1 MKTLSANSE
10 IVARPAPQS
19 NSERVEIRILRSVA
33 EVEALREVWSAWGGH
48 RDSDIDFVLMIID
61 SYREAV
67 RPHVI
72 ALYRHGQPEA
82 LLIGRLEK
90 KRLTFKIGYVS
101 VFQPPVRCLTFVYGA
116 VRGNGSAE
124 NTEILVREVL
134 ACLRR
139 NEADTAL
146 LEFVPTDSPLFKLVL
161 DLPGILGRDFHPSRQ
176 EHHLMAVPED
186 MEDVY
191 RQMSGTRRKHIRSSV
206 RKLESHPAGV
216 PQIVCYRHVLE
227 LDRLFR
233 DAEEIAKKTYQ
244 RGLGA
249 GFSDTPDVRKRLELA
264 AQKGWLRANLLY
276 LGDRPVAFWIGML
289 YQETFVSEYMGYDPE
304 FRQAAPGM
312 VLIMRVVE
320 GFCSHK
326 FGDRIKELDF
336 GLGHAEYKA
345 VLCSKSW
352 FEAAVFVF
360 SPTSKGL
367 LLKSMRAI
375 TRIVDLTA
383 RRVLSSRDVFPRLK
397 KLWRNWLAKQA
408 KSTSAAKAPD

>member
-1 MKTLSANSE
+1 MKALSANPE
-10 IVARPAPQS
+10 IVARPAPQY
-19 NSERVEIRILRSVA
+19 NSETVEIRILRSVA

-61 SYREAV
+61 SYPQAV

-72 ALYRHGQPEA
+72 ALCRHGEPEA

-101 VFQPPVRCLTFVYGA
+101 VFQPAVRCLTFVYGA
-116 VRGNGSAE
+116 VRGNGAAE
-124 NTEILVREVL
+124 NTSLLVREAL
-134 ACLRR
+134 AALKRD
-139 NEADTAL
+139 EADIAL
-146 LEFVPTDSPLFKLVL
+146 FEFVPIESPLFKLAL
-161 DLPGILGRDFHPSRQ
+161 DLPGPLCRDTFPASQ
-176 EHHLMAVPED
+176 EHHVMTVPESI
-186 MEDVY
+186 EAVY
-191 RQMSGTRRKHIRSSV
+191 QQMSGSRRKHLRSSIK
-206 RKLESHPAGV
+206 KLELHPAGV
-216 PQIVCYRHVLE
+216 PRIVCYRDVLE
-227 LDRLFR
+227 LDRLFHA
-233 DAEEIAKKTYQ
+233 AEEIARKTYQ

-249 GFSDTPDVRKRLELA
+249 GFADSPDVRQRLDLA
-264 AQKGWLRANLLY
+264 ARKGWLRAYLLY

-304 FRQAAPGM
+304 FRQSAPGM

-320 GFCSHK
+320 GFCSHQ
-326 FGDRIKELDF
+326 FGDNVKELDF

-345 VLCSKSW
+345 LLCTRSW
-352 FEAAVFVF
+352 VESAVFVF

-397 KLWRNWLAKQA
+397 KLWRNRLAKQA